1 MIIRIGVRDTV
12 KELEIDVADA
22 DRDELKASIEAAI
35 TGDLGVLWI
44 TDRHG
49 RDVGVPSDRIAY
61 VDLGESNGSPRIGFG
76 A

>member
-22 DRDELKASIEAAI
+22 DRDALKTQIEGAI
-35 TGDLGVLWI
+35 AGDGSVLWL

-61 VDLGESNGSPRIGFG
+61 VDLGESSGGPRIGFG

>member
-22 DRDELKASIEAAI
+22 DRDDLKERIEAAI
-35 TGDLGVLWI
+35 SGDGAVLWL

-49 RDVGVPSDRIAY
+49 RDVWVPSDRIAY
-61 VDLGESNGSPRIGFG
+61 VDLGESSGGPRIGFG

>member
-12 KELEIDVADA
+12 KELEIDLADA
-22 DRDELKASIEAAI
+22 DRDDLKSRIEAAI
-35 TGDLGVLWI
+35 GGDPAVLWL

-49 RDVGVPSDRIAY
+49 RDVGVPSERIAY
-61 VDLGESNGSPRIGFG
+61 VDLGESGSGPRIGFG

>member
-22 DRDELKASIEAAI
+22 DRDELKARIEAAI
-35 TGDLGVLWI
+35 AGDGAVLWL

-49 RDVGVPSDRIAY
+49 RDVGIPSDRVAY
-61 VDLGESNGSPRIGFG
+61 VDLGESSGGPRIGFG

>member
-12 KELEIDVADA
+12 KELEVDVADA
-22 DRDELKASIEAAI
+22 DRDDLKARIEAAI
-35 TGDLGVLWI
+35 SGETGVLWL

-49 RDVGVPSDRIAY
+49 RDVGVPSDRLAY
-61 VDLGESNGSPRIGFG
+61 VDLGESSGGPRIGFG